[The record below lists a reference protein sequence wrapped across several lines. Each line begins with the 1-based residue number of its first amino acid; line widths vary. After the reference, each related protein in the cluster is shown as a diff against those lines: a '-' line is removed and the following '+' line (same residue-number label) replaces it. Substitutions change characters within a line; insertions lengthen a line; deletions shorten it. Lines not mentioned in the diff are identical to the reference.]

1 LKFPLPL
8 LFFSDHFQIQ
18 IKSMNIYVSNLGFSV
33 DREELKKLFSPYG
46 IVASVSIILDK
57 LTNRS
62 RGFAFVQMPN
72 EDAAQKAMRELN
84 GAVVDGRP
92 MRLSEAKRNERFS

>member
-1 LKFPLPL
+1 
-8 LFFSDHFQIQ
+8 
-18 IKSMNIYVSNLGFSV
+18 
-33 DREELKKLFSPYG
+33 
-46 IVASVSIILDK
+46 
-57 LTNRS
+57 
-62 RGFAFVQMPN
+62 MPN